1 MLPHALEEGEA
12 LLMNQLVAK
21 SRRSFFWGAPSHRP
35 IAWVGATSGLGV
47 VALAVFLL
55 AIGHGAPL
63 FVVALLCEGLANLG
77 WGAEL
82 LPRQQTS
89 IAGWARVARCTLAVA
104 GTILALVSLL
114 AGVAFSP
121 AFGIVIVAAGILQ
134 IFEFAPGGPSN
145 RP

>member
-1 MLPHALEEGEA
+1 
-12 LLMNQLVAK
+12 MNQLVGK
-21 SRRSFFWGAPSHRP
+21 SRRGFFWGAPSHRP
-35 IAWVGATSGLGV
+35 IAWVGAVSGLGV

-63 FVVALLCEGLANLG
+63 FVVALLCLGLANLG

-82 LPRQQTS
+82 LPRQQTAV
-89 IAGWARVARCTLAVA
+89 AGWARVGRWACAVA
-104 GTILALVSLL
+104 GSILALFSLL

-121 AFGIVIVAAGILQ
+121 AFGFVIVAAGILQ
-134 IFEFAPGGPSN
+134 SLEFAPGGPSN

>member
-1 MLPHALEEGEA
+1 
-12 LLMNQLVAK
+12 MNQLVGK

-35 IAWVGATSGLGV
+35 IAWIGAVSGLGV

-63 FVVALLCEGLANLG
+63 FVIALLCLGLANLG

-82 LPRQQTS
+82 LPRQQTAV
-89 IAGWARVARCTLAVA
+89 AGWIRVGRWACALA
-104 GTILALVSLL
+104 GTILALFSLL

-134 IFEFAPGGPSN
+134 SFEFAPGRPSN